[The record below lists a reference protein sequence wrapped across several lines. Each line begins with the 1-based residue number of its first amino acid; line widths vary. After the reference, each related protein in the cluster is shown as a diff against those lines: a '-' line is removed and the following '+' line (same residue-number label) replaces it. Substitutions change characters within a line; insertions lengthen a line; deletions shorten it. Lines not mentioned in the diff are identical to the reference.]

1 MEEERYYDEY
11 EIDLR
16 EYIMLLWNAKWFIIS
31 LFIIAVVGAG
41 LFSQFYLTPTY
52 ETEAVIQLSNID
64 NLYSNPEAVTQIIKS
79 GSLVSPVM
87 TKYNNNFTE
96 AQLNS
101 YIENN
106 INVSQ
111 IGKRQIRINVKNN
124 EPELTVN
131 ITKDII
137 DRFIDR
143 SEKKFQNYISKKE
156 KNIKKLNNEIEI
168 LNNQISNIKQEID
181 NLQNN
186 KIRAGA
192 AEKGILINEQVN
204 LLNTILTQKNNYQ
217 EKVQKM
223 ENELFSLYSLEVLN
237 KPYMPD
243 NPISPNIKLNMAI
256 AGVLALMLGVF
267 IVFFREFLKEE
278 EKE

>member
-143 SEKKFQNYISKKE
+143 SEKKFQNYISRKE